1 MSEFF
6 RDIVEQHKETFD
18 PSDIRDVVD
27 TYLLE
32 IEIAKQEGRDME
44 LFHGKDAG
52 KQTREA
58 SWFAWM
64 DV

>member
-6 RDIVEQHKETFD
+6 REIVENHKETFD

-27 TYLLE
+27 TYLYE

-44 LFHGKDAG
+44 LFNGKDPG
-52 KQTREA
+52 K
-58 SWFAWM
+58 
-64 DV
+64 